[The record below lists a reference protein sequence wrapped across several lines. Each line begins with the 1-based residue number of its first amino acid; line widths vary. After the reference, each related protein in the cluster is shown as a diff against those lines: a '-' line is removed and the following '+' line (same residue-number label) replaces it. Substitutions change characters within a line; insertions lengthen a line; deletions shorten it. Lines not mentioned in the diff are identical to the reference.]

1 MEFRNKSKGGFTDEL
16 IFSSR
21 IPASLLDMGSEESD
35 EGSEEE

>member
-1 MEFRNKSKGGFTDEL
+1 L